1 MRVAQQSQ
9 PRGLGHQPH
18 DLGGGGVGAAVIDI
32 EDLIGAP
39 PVEGGADLGDQ
50 RRDVLGLVAYGDD
63 DGQVHDDGVGRRRR
77 ATRAVRLPANRVG
90 QSPHVW

>member
-18 DLGGGGVGAAVIDI
+18 DLGGGGVGAAIIDI

-63 DGQVHDDGVGRRRR
+63 DGQVHEVDSGERGPTGWAQTPTGCCHNGRR
-77 ATRAVRLPANRVG
+77 V
-90 QSPHVW
+90 